1 MFSRIFNRVLAR
13 CPGFHAL
20 LILSFA
26 WFVPSANAQ
35 WSVVDREAN
44 GTLGEAKKKLDD
56 IDRNLESTNE
66 QLGSR
71 AEGGGASIN
80 KNLDSLNKRLELG
93 APNAAA
99 SPGLRVEDPKQPWVM
114 LSLDLG
120 AEQCDQ
126 IAASQQAFCTEL
138 VRTRNAHY
146 MYMKVMFDNSATR
159 NQRLKD
165 LVDARLSF
173 QATDFGRLQD
183 NTNQM
188 IALQTLIALDQQQM
202 ESVNHAYRSRI
213 DYLNRQITNEA
224 HAATSGKSVNSG
236 LDGMIGSIVS
246 GIAGGAALK
255 AALNLSRHA
264 SEPGQ
269 RTLSIER

>member
-1 MFSRIFNRVLAR
+1 
-13 CPGFHAL
+13 
-20 LILSFA
+20 
-26 WFVPSANAQ
+26 
-35 WSVVDREAN
+35 
-44 GTLGEAKKKLDD
+44 
-56 IDRNLESTNE
+56 
-66 QLGSR
+66 
-71 AEGGGASIN
+71 
-80 KNLDSLNKRLELG
+80 
-93 APNAAA
+93 
-99 SPGLRVEDPKQPWVM
+99 
-114 LSLDLG
+114 
-120 AEQCDQ
+120 
-126 IAASQQAFCTEL
+126 
-138 VRTRNAHY
+138 

-165 LVDARLSF
+165 LVDARIAL
-173 QATDFGRLQD
+173 QPTDFGRLQD

-202 ESVNHAYRSRI
+202 ESVNHAYQSRI

-224 HAATSGKSVNSG
+224 HAATSGKSAGSG
-236 LDGMIGSIVS
+236 LGGMIGSIVS